1 MRWMF
6 ALLMLVLLQGVAT
19 AQPAGSP
26 EEVELSLEDRRH
38 ASALSSSTLSP
49 FCPGRTLSSCP
60 SGKATEWRRDIR
72 TWVAE
77 GLDDKE
83 ILARLQARAPGFQ
96 LGRDTPDRLVLG
108 RPAGGHGAP
117 DPRVCDRGSTRDA
130 VRSRAVHPG
139 RRHPRRKLLLCGTR
153 TEPSTARR
161 GAPSPRL
168 KAVQRFAVFMKW

>member
-96 LGRDTPDRLVLG
+96 LEGTPPTDWSWAGPLAVMALLTLAFVIGGRRAMRSQVTQSIPAAATPDGSSASV
-108 RPAGGHGAP
+108 GH
-117 DPRVCDRGSTRDA
+117 
-130 VRSRAVHPG
+130 
-139 RRHPRRKLLLCGTR
+139 
-153 TEPSTARR
+153 EPSRR
-161 GAPSPRL
+161 LLEEELRHL
-168 KAVQRFAVFMKW
+168 D